1 MAYFDFDVTLSITH
15 TETIEADS
23 LDDARRIMEGLF
35 ESFDYLSDKIEELT
49 TDYSSFDSDH
59 LTFDC
64 LCKSDV
70 NASDSWVTLS
80 NYEIKDYLEG

>member
-15 TETIEADS
+15 TETIEEDS
-23 LDDARRIMEGLF
+23 LEDARRIMESLI
-35 ESFDYLSDKIEELT
+35 ESFDYINDKIEELA
-49 TDYSSFDSDH
+49 TDYDSFDDDH

-64 LCKSDV
+64 LMESDV

-80 NYEIKDYLEG
+80 NEEIKEYLEG